1 MRMVDKNKENMEKED
16 LEEVED
22 QEQQKEEDTEE
33 TKQKES
39 PSQEDNKDEDQEQE
53 SKGGQDSDELQQYKD
68 RLMRLQAD
76 FDNFKKRTQ
85 KEKDGIHKY
94 ALEDFFIKML
104 PVIDNM
110 ERAVQV
116 LDDSE
121 IEDEYA
127 SGVKMVLTQ
136 LKDLLEKEG
145 LEEIGKEGDNF
156 DPNCHHGVSV
166 EQSIDH
172 EEDQIIEVFQK
183 GYRYKEKVIRP
194 AMVKICK

>member
-16 LEEVED
+16 LEEGED
-22 QEQQKEEDTEE
+22 QEQQEE
-33 TKQKES
+33 ES
-39 PSQEDNKDEDQEQE
+39 LSQEDNKDEDQEE
-53 SKGGQDSDELQQYKD
+53 EAKGGQDSDELQQYKD
-68 RLMRLQAD
+68 RIMRLQAD

-145 LEEIGKEGDNF
+145 LEEIGKEGDKF

-172 EEDQIIEVFQK
+172 EEDQIIEVF
-183 GYRYKEKVIRP
+183 
-194 AMVKICK
+194 